1 MWLCA
6 CESRPQACG
15 SVEVRGLYRG
25 GALPSGGDADRST
38 RVSGFDARAD
48 FSSASASPATSAF
61 SAFSAAAAIAATIAS
76 LDGFPLF
83 RKEAEEKEEE
93 DVLVVAEDVVAGRE
107 PRLPIATGR
116 AFRWLAGSEGCAGA
130 ILGSDPTE
138 RLRKCSASASFPW
151 CKRARTWL
159 VPRGDSRNALRH
171 KSAVRARA
179 PSRSGLLSPER
190 LRPGHRRSQLA
201 SRHQTSRPHR
211 EQYRLCKVLLRKVE
225 A

>member
-1 MWLCA
+1 M
-6 CESRPQACG
+6 
-15 SVEVRGLYRG
+15 
-25 GALPSGGDADRST
+25 
-38 RVSGFDARAD
+38 
-48 FSSASASPATSAF
+48 
-61 SAFSAAAAIAATIAS
+61 
-76 LDGFPLF
+76 
-83 RKEAEEKEEE
+83 
-93 DVLVVAEDVVAGRE
+93 LVVAENVVVAAEDVVAGRE

-190 LRPGHRRSQLA
+190 LRPGHRRSQLG

-211 EQYRLCKVLLRKVE
+211 EQYRLRQLLLRKVE